1 MQIILNGET
10 RMFLEGISILEL
22 LEGLKIDRNR
32 VAVEVN
38 LNIIPRRLHDETKL
52 KENDKVEV
60 VSFVGGG

>member
-1 MQIILNGET
+1 
-10 RMFLEGISILEL
+10 MFPEGISILEL
-22 LEGLKIDRNR
+22 LEGLKIDRTR

>member
-10 RMFLEGISILEL
+10 RTFPEGVSILEL
-22 LEGLKIDRNR
+22 LEALKIDRNR

-38 LNIIPRRLHDETKL
+38 LNIIPRRLHGETRL

-60 VSFVGGG
+60 VTFVGGG